1 LNTSIEALDLS
12 NTKLDKIPA
21 EIAQYPQLKVLLLDI
36 NSISEMKGIE
46 GLIKL
51 EHLNLSEN
59 ELPEIEGL
67 EKLSALQKW
76 LFDNF
81 CIYDQP
87 LRKNYFR
94 NLYLKDLDL
103 FRHIINSEF

>member
-59 ELPEIEGL
+59 ELTKIEGL
-67 EKLSALQKW
+67 EQLTALQE
-76 LFDNF
+76 
-81 CIYDQP
+81 
-87 LRKNYFR
+87 
-94 NLYLKDLDL
+94 LYLGRNKELLEPDIKKLQKKL
-103 FRHIINSEF
+103 PKCKISFW